1 MANRHFPTEAE
12 LVCRER
18 RQRENDAPRLRDEVR
33 QLASLALEIDEYRGA
48 GTFLAAR
55 YTRRIVL
62 EHAPALFEIPCTEE
76 RCKGGGYDLTHQ
88 IMRALKAGRTLF
100 DGQEA
105 CAGQLGSGECGR
117 TLRYTARA
125 SYAEDLA
132 GLGGDRP
139 TEQLPSRKH

>member
-1 MANRHFPTEAE
+1 MTNRHFTTEAE

-18 RQRENDAPRLRDEVR
+18 RQRENDAPRLREEVR

-62 EHAPALFEIPCTEE
+62 AHAPALFEVPCTEE
-76 RCKGGGYDLTHQ
+76 RCKGGGYDLTYQ
-88 IMRALKAGRTLF
+88 IMHALKAGRTLF
-100 DGQEA
+100 DGEET
-105 CAGQLGSGECGR
+105 CRGQLGSGECGR

-125 SYAEDLA
+125 SYTEDLSRV
-132 GLGGDRP
+132 GPDRP
-139 TEQLPSRKH
+139 TQQPPTKKH

>member
-1 MANRHFPTEAE
+1 MANRHFATEAE

-18 RQRENDAPRLRDEVR
+18 RQRENDAPRLREEVR
-33 QLASLALEIDEYRGA
+33 QLASLAIEIDEYRGA

-76 RCKGGGYDLTHQ
+76 RCKGGGYDLTYQ

-105 CAGQLGSGECGR
+105 CPGQLGSAECGR
-117 TLRYTARA
+117 TLRYTVRA
-125 SYAEDLA
+125 SYAGELA
-132 GLGGDRP
+132 DVDRARSIQ
-139 TEQLPSRKH
+139 QLPSRKS

>member
-1 MANRHFPTEAE
+1 MANRHFASEAE

-18 RQRENDAPRLRDEVR
+18 RQREDDAPRLREEVR

-55 YTRRIVL
+55 YTRRIVV

-76 RCKGGGYDLTHQ
+76 RCRGGGYDLTYQ
-88 IMRALKAGRTLF
+88 IMRALKAKHTLF

-105 CAGQLGSGECGR
+105 CPGQLGSGECGR
-117 TLRYTARA
+117 TLQYTARA
-125 SYAEDLA
+125 SYAEDLS
-132 GLGGDRP
+132 GLDHDRP
-139 TEQLPSRKH
+139 PQQPPSKKH

>member
-1 MANRHFPTEAE
+1 MVNRRFTSEAE

-18 RQRENDAPRLRDEVR
+18 RQRENDAPRLREEVR
-33 QLASLALEIDEYRGA
+33 QLVSLALEIDEYRGA

-55 YTRRIVL
+55 HTRRIVV

-76 RCKGGGYDLTHQ
+76 RCKGGGYDLTYQ
-88 IMRALKAGRTLF
+88 IMRALKARCTLF

-105 CAGQLGSGECGR
+105 CPGQLGSGECGR

-125 SYAEDLA
+125 SYAEDPSA
-132 GLGGDRP
+132 MRRDRP
-139 TEQLPSRKH
+139 TGQLPAKKH